1 MRFML
6 LLGVRKIIDKEI
18 IVIYYINL
26 SISRTLQVSI
36 IIKTRSVISI
46 SRYNRTS
53 IFYSNRTFYSKYAC
67 LMSRTE
73 CSVHDDNANRVH
85 EITAGSIKS

>member
-6 LLGVRKIIDKEI
+6 LLGVSKIMDKEI

-26 SISRTLQVSI
+26 SVSQTLQVSI

-53 IFYSNRTFYSKYAC
+53 IFDSNRTFDYPN
-67 LMSRTE
+67 
-73 CSVHDDNANRVH
+73 H
-85 EITAGSIKS
+85 IGQ